1 MPVSAI
7 TPNFVSPNLN
17 KNYSE
22 NSAKLNC
29 GNPIKQDN
37 ILADYNYGTS
47 LINLNKLSFK
57 GVDNAV
63 KMSLTKKISA
73 VFKSLDSND
82 ILLIGKDFSEAKNCW
97 IDIKNKFIGTKK
109 DIYFVKDNRVSSNIA
124 IRKNKGNQ
132 GYILNLD
139 GKPFWIDYKADK
151 KITLLK
157 KGDKSIIRETDRVYG
172 GETEFSFT
180 INPKIEESIDD
191 IPNDLVKKFDAK
203 TFQDDEMNSISVE
216 KLEPNVI
223 QSHSKK
229 NEVTFADVG
238 GQDKAI
244 SLLKRDLINP
254 VKNPEAFPGGVEHGI
269 IAYGPPG
276 TGKTLLARALANE
289 LNINFVRIDAPAIK
303 EKWVGGPDETIRR
316 IIESERK
323 KQTPTLIFIDEVD
336 SIAKDR
342 GSHQGGMHNNVV
354 DQLLTIATQIKDNNE
369 PVYLYMAT
377 NRIDLLDT
385 ALTRPG
391 RAGVH
396 IFVGPPDSV
405 DGCEKIYSIHAKK
418 LINDLKISDK
428 VNIKN
433 LANELFNLKA
443 TGAEIEQI
451 VVNTRAEAY
460 ERCGIIE
467 KMNNNSFNKT
477 DLDAVKIEP
486 EDFSS
491 AINKLLSQR
500 EKEKEYTKIAKQEHL
515 KELEEEIRLRLK
527 ISKEIEDAEL
537 RSREQSIK
545 KMATIGYKY
554 TQ

>member
-1 MPVSAI
+1 MSVNPI
-7 TPNFVSPNLN
+7 TPSLLSKKN
-17 KNYSE
+17 KNQLKYNLS
-22 NSAKLNC
+22 NMNYTPQIVQ
-29 GNPIKQDN
+29 NDN
-37 ILADYNYGTS
+37 LVDFNYGKT
-47 LINLNKLSFK
+47 LLNINKLAFK
-57 GVDNAV
+57 GSTEVV
-63 KMSLTKKISA
+63 KMSLTRKISA

-82 ILLIGKDFSEAKNCW
+82 ILLIGKDFSEAKDCW
-97 IDIKNKFIGTKK
+97 IGIKNKFIGTKK
-109 DIYFVKDNRVSSNIA
+109 DIYFIKDKRMSGNVA
-124 IRKNKGNQ
+124 IRKTKGNE
-132 GYILNLD
+132 GHILNID
-139 GKPFWIDYKADK
+139 EKAFWVDYNKENK
-151 KITLLK
+151 LFLLK
-157 KGDKSIIRETDRVYG
+157 QGEKSIIRESDKILG
-172 GETEFSFT
+172 SESEFSFT
-180 INPKIEESIDD
+180 INPKVEDTIDD
-191 IPNDLVKKFDAK
+191 IPNEFIKKFDAK
-203 TFQDDEMNSISVE
+203 TFQDDEMNNISAE
-216 KLEPNVI
+216 KLEPGVI
-223 QSHSKK
+223 LGTSKK

-238 GQDKAI
+238 GQDNAI
-244 SLLKRDLINP
+244 ATLKRDLINP

-316 IIESERK
+316 MIESERK

-342 GSHQGGMHNNVV
+342 GSHEGGMHNNVV
-354 DQLLTIATQIKDNNE
+354 EQLLTIATQIKDNNE

-405 DGCEKIYSIHAKK
+405 DGCEKIFSIHAKK
-418 LINDLKISDK
+418 LINDIKISDK
-428 VNIKN
+428 VNTKS

-467 KMNNNSFNKT
+467 KMNNNAFKKT
-477 DLDAVKIEP
+477 DLDTVKIEP
-486 EDFSS
+486 EDFSA
-491 AINKLLSQR
+491 AINKVLLQR
-500 EKEKEYTKIAKQEHL
+500 EKEKEYTKTAKQEHL

-527 ISKEIEDAEL
+527 ISKEMEEEEIRL
-537 RSREQSIK
+537 REASIK
-545 KMATIGYKY
+545 KIGKIGY
-554 TQ
+554 